1 MHVYGETTDDATRC
15 VHYATALDIV
25 AIKFRCCGRYYPC
38 FQCHADGETHPAE
51 RWHEAEWSEQ
61 AILCGECRTELTI
74 TEYRQTTSCPACCA
88 AFNERCSLHAHLYF
102 DVPPP
107 PAAG

>member
-1 MHVYGETTDDATRC
+1 MHVYGQTTDDMTRC
-15 VHYATALDIV
+15 VHYATAFDIV
-25 AIKFRCCGRYYPC
+25 AIKFKCCGRYYPC

-51 RWHEAEWSEQ
+51 RWPEAEWSEQ
-61 AILCGECRTELTI
+61 AILCGQCRTELTI
-74 TEYRQTTSCPACCA
+74 TEYRRATACPSCGA

-107 PAAG
+107 AAG